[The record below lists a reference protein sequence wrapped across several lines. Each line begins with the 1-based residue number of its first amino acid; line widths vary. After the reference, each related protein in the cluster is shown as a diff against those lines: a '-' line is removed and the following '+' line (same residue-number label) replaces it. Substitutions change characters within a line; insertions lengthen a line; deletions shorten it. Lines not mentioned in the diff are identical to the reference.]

1 VYLLKIF
8 ASLAIGGDMSLKYCR
23 LTVFGI
29 LAISGLANAQTA
41 DSGYP
46 SHPVHV
52 VVPVDPGG
60 STDLQARIMTKGLT
74 QMLGVPFIVDNRP
87 GAGGIIGTDMV
98 AKAAPDGYTL
108 LFAQAGHTIIPFIF
122 KKVPYN
128 VYKDF
133 TPITLVA
140 TSPLVLTINPA
151 VGANSVKELIE
162 IAKAKPGKLNVALST
177 LSSSGALLAEWF
189 KSATNTDIVSVPFKG
204 GSPAMTAVMSNEVQ
218 FIFATIPAALPFVKD
233 GRLKMLAMSGTK
245 RFPQLPEVPTLDES
259 GLKGFE
265 AEPWGGFL
273 GPANMPRAV
282 VDRIQRACIAI
293 LSRNDVRQTLIATG
307 NVPVGS
313 TPQEFANK
321 LDRELKQNAKIVK
334 DVGMKAD

>member
-1 VYLLKIF
+1 MF
-8 ASLAIGGDMSLKYCR
+8 LKYCH
-23 LTVFGI
+23 LMVIGI
-29 LAISGLANAQTA
+29 LAASGLAQAQQTA
-41 DSGYP
+41 DSAYP
-46 SHPVHV
+46 SRSVRV
-52 VVPVDPGG
+52 VVPVSPGG
-60 STDLQARIMTKGLT
+60 STDLQARIMTNRLSE
-74 QMLGVPFIVDNRP
+74 MLGVPFIVDNRP
-87 GAGGIIGTDMV
+87 GAGGIIGTDIV

-108 LFAQAGHTIIPFIF
+108 LFAQAGHTIIPFVF
-122 KKVPYN
+122 NKVPYD

-140 TSPLVLTINPA
+140 TAPLALTINPA

-162 IAKAKPGKLNVALST
+162 IAKAKPGQLNVALST

-189 KSATNTDIVSVPFKG
+189 KSATKTNIISIPFKG
-204 GSPAMTAVMSNEVQ
+204 GSPAMTAVLSNEVQ
-218 FIFATIPAALPFVKD
+218 FIFATIPAALPFVKG

-245 RFPQLPEVPTLDES
+245 RFPLLPDVPTMDEV

-282 VDRIQRACIAI
+282 VDRIQRACVAI
-293 LSRNDVRQTLIATG
+293 LNEKDVRERLIETG

-313 TPQEFANK
+313 TSQEFASK
-321 LDRELKQNAKIVK
+321 LERELKQNAEIVK
-334 DVGMKAD
+334 EVGMKAD

>member
-1 VYLLKIF
+1 MFLKYCQLAAIGI
-8 ASLAIGGDMSLKYCR
+8 LAIGG
-23 LTVFGI
+23 
-29 LAISGLANAQTA
+29 LAHAQQTA

-46 SHPVHV
+46 SRAVHV
-52 VVPVDPGG
+52 VVPVSPGG
-60 STDLQARIMTKGLT
+60 STDLQARIMTNKLT
-74 QMLGVPFIVDNRP
+74 EMLGVPFVVENRP
-87 GAGGIIGTDMV
+87 GAGGMIGTNIV

-108 LFAQAGHTIIPFIF
+108 LFAQAGHTITPFVF
-122 KKVPYN
+122 NNVPYN
-128 VYKDF
+128 VHKDF

-140 TSPLVLTINPA
+140 TSPLALTINPA
-151 VGANSVKELIE
+151 VGANSVKELID

-189 KSATNTDIVSVPFKG
+189 KAVTHTNIISVPFKG
-204 GSPAMTAVMSNEVQ
+204 GSPAMTAVLSNQVQ
-218 FIFATIPAALPFVKD
+218 FIFATIPAALPFVKA
-233 GRLKMLAMSGTK
+233 GRLKMLAISGTK
-245 RFPQLPEVPTLDES
+245 RFPLVPDVPNLDEV

-293 LSRNDVRQTLIATG
+293 LKEKDVRERLIATG

-313 TPQEFANK
+313 TSQEFASK
-321 LDRELKQNAKIVK
+321 LERELEQNARIVK
-334 DVGMKAD
+334 EVGMKAD